1 MAAAMHPWHDVP
13 FDPEQLEAG
22 FPAVIEVPRG
32 SVNKYELDKA
42 TGMLRLD
49 RVLHSAVHYPADYG
63 FVPRTL
69 CGDGDPLDVLV
80 VSQEPVHPLTIVPAR
95 AIGMF
100 RMRDEAGE
108 DDKIVAV
115 SLGDPASRHVRHYRE
130 LPQHVTDQILRFFA
144 DYKAM
149 EHKQVVV
156 DRMLGPE
163 EALAAL
169 RAASELYRASDTG
182 A

>member
-1 MAAAMHPWHDVP
+1 MHPWHDVVV
-13 FDPEQLEAG
+13 DETRLRHE
-22 FPAVIEVPRG
+22 FPVVVEVPRG

-69 CGDGDPLDVLV
+69 CGDGDALDVLV
-80 VSQEPVHPLTIVPAR
+80 LGQEPVHPLTILPAR

-100 RMRDEAGE
+100 KMRDDAGA

-115 SLGDPASRHVRHYRE
+115 SLGDPAWNHLHHHREAPPHVMK
-130 LPQHVTDQILRFFA
+130 QVLRFFR
-144 DYKAM
+144 DYKVL
-149 EHKQVVV
+149 EHKEVVV
-156 DRMLGPE
+156 DEMLGPD
-163 EALAAL
+163 EAVAAL
-169 RAASELYRASDTG
+169 RAAFAMYAAEQPR
-182 A
+182 